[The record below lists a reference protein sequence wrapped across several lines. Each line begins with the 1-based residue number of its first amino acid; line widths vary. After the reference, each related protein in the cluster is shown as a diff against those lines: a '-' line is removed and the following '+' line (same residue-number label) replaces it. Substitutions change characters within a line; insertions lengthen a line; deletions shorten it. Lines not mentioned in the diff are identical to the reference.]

1 MTDPRAPAFWIFI
14 LGIVLITAIVRLL
27 PQLTQKSEH
36 NWTLPIAVLF
46 LAWQVARVTP
56 IASPVHRM
64 ILLIISVLGVLICL
78 WAAREVDSGTAGNRK
93 IWPLAIELGGRLA
106 AGLLLASVFAN
117 VIGSVGLATFIA
129 DGIMYAIFG
138 VILVLLVVQVLQGLV
153 QVSLLTQTA
162 RRFNVVRSRSD
173 SIWAVFSRLIRWL
186 GVSAWIYIVLTGF
199 LIIDPIVAFI
209 KNFLETNISVGQL
222 ALSPEDVFLFVL
234 VIWLS
239 YKLSQFIRFVLET
252 AVLPHMHLPRGVP
265 AAITTLTNYAVIVI
279 GVMVAMS
286 VAGFDMSR
294 VTLIFGALG
303 VGVGFGL
310 QNIVNNFISGLILL
324 FERPIKVGDIIE
336 INNELAVVKHIAMR
350 ASTVRTYEGAMIIV
364 PNANLISAEVV
375 NWTYGTDK
383 RRMEIPVGVAYGT
396 DPKTVI
402 ELLIDVAKSH
412 PDVSET
418 PEPSALFLR
427 FGDSSLDFELRVWV
441 SVSSRMKII
450 SDLLLAITEALAEAG
465 ITIPFPQRDLHLQS
479 VADSALLIESQK

>member
-1 MTDPRAPAFWIFI
+1 
-14 LGIVLITAIVRLL
+14 
-27 PQLTQKSEH
+27 
-36 NWTLPIAVLF
+36 
-46 LAWQVARVTP
+46 
-56 IASPVHRM
+56 
-64 ILLIISVLGVLICL
+64 
-78 WAAREVDSGTAGNRK
+78 
-93 IWPLAIELGGRLA
+93 
-106 AGLLLASVFAN
+106 
-117 VIGSVGLATFIA
+117 
-129 DGIMYAIFG
+129 
-138 VILVLLVVQVLQGLV
+138 
-153 QVSLLTQTA
+153 
-162 RRFNVVRSRSD
+162 
-173 SIWAVFSRLIRWL
+173 
-186 GVSAWIYIVLTGF
+186 
-199 LIIDPIVAFI
+199 
-209 KNFLETNISVGQL
+209 
-222 ALSPEDVFLFVL
+222 
-234 VIWLS
+234 
-239 YKLSQFIRFVLET
+239 LSQFIRFVLET

-279 GVMVAMS
+279 GVIVAMS

-479 VADSALLIESQK
+479 VADNALLIESQK